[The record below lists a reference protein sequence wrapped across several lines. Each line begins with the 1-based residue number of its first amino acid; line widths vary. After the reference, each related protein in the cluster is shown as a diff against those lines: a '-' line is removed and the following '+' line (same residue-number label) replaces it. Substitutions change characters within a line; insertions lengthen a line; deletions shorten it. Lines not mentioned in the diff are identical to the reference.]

1 MSNKPLPPKPRK
13 DSTQQSPPPKYAL
26 PHAVPCTKTPSRSI
40 NLSNLPTEILFQIT
54 SHLRPPAPAPLL
66 PSRFDGPE
74 RIAYVRSACPLVALA
89 LTCRRLTPIAQE
101 ALLHTIV
108 LGGFDGL
115 PALVA
120 LLRFLM
126 LRPDMRVHVKYLR
139 LGLPPE
145 KCLYFKSERDRR
157 GERISARVFGSV
169 PGELWGGVVRVVER
183 AGVGANVKDVW
194 MEELRANFARPMCGV
209 LVVLLDVEGLSVGH
223 SLGMTRR
230 ESVLRE
236 MFGCGRV
243 RGEVDLRGVKGLKGL
258 EGGRGLVL
266 PALVD
271 GKSKDGWW

>member
-26 PHAVPCTKTPSRSI
+26 PHAVPRTKTPSRSI

-89 LTCRRLTPIAQE
+89 LTFRRLTPIAQE

-120 LLRFLM
+120 LVRFLM

-145 KCLYFKSERDRR
+145 RCLYFKSERDRR

-169 PGELWGGVVRVVER
+169 PGELWDGVVRVVER

-223 SLGMTRR
+223 SLGMKRR